1 VKPGSSRTRHAALAS
16 LVVVAAFTLMPA
28 LASARITV
36 PPGSSEGDQ
45 YFEEIPNGAGS
56 GGPERG
62 GDAGGLGG
70 GQAGSG
76 NGQAVAAAQALSAL
90 GAEGA
95 AAADVANANRPPIG
109 AETQGDEPASSSTEG
124 EGGLGSVFPVLIAI
138 TVLGAIAYGLRQRL
152 NPA

>member
-1 VKPGSSRTRHAALAS
+1 VLAACAL
-16 LVVVAAFTLMPA
+16 TPA
-28 LASARITV
+28 TATARVTV

-62 GDAGGLGG
+62 GDAGGSGS
-70 GQAGSG
+70 GQAGAG
-76 NGQAVAAAQALSAL
+76 DGQAVAAVRALRAL

-95 AAADVANANRPPIG
+95 AAADLANANRPPISPQN
-109 AETQGDEPASSSTEG
+109 QGNEPESSSTEG
-124 EGGLGSVFPVLIAI
+124 EGGIGSWLPILLVAIALG
-138 TVLGAIAYGLRQRL
+138 TIAYGIRQRL